1 MPPTTFNGRH
11 ARALTRLIAAGDAA
25 GIRGLAAPE
34 APAAQPTEAPP
45 EAAAWIEEL
54 AVSLDDVDRPRSAG
68 GIYPS
73 PLMLLLWTDETFN
86 IMRARVNL
94 PAAQFCETFAA
105 LLERA
110 QAALPWDPREAPRPR
125 PLYSVFHCPA
135 QGANDE
141 VSVLC
146 TTEDLFKSTLAF
158 LHERHHAD
166 SALRRRVLEMLLDA
180 GYAPDRSGI
189 MWIMR
194 HGGWFAAQPPLAA
207 GSQEADANSSAL
219 CGRIVGSA
227 PACVRV
233 ETVAWLI
240 NYHFYASE
248 AEAPVL
254 LRNAKA
260 LRLPLLFGNMDR
272 PSAVTEYR
280 AFGALLAR
288 ERLRVFDDNRMWH
301 DVFKTWFDP
310 FVRTR
315 FGRLP
320 IDYARHPSTRA
331 ALDARMRE
339 RERALRPRVHAL
351 LMCRTPRIVNDPALR
366 ARCHLARLP
375 SELFASILGTAFT
388 HFGWRPPPLVV
399 EAWLPSRPG
408 IPRDPRGATRRSST
422 GAAAARAEDAARQE
436 DDAAPAEYVDD
447 PDAL

>member
-1 MPPTTFNGRH
+1 MPPTTFNGRR

-34 APAAQPTEAPP
+34 APQAAPEAPAP
-45 EAAAWIEEL
+45 EAAAWTEEL

-110 QAALPWDPREAPRPR
+110 QAALPWDPKEAPRPR

-194 HGGWFAAQPPLAA
+194 HGGWFA
-207 GSQEADANSSAL
+207 GDEADANSSAL

-408 IPRDPRGATRRSST
+408 IPRGATRR
-422 GAAAARAEDAARQE
+422 AARQE
-436 DDAAPAEYVDD
+436 EAPPAEYYVDD